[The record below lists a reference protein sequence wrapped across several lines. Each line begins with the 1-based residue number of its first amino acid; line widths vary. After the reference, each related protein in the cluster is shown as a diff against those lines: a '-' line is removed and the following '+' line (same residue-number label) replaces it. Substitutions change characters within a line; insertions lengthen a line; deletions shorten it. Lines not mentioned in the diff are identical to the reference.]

1 MPVLKHT
8 HTPASQ
14 QEVNCVNSIWAN
26 IRYTLFGGDDGLCTT
41 DPKTTY
47 CLHIIDIATNT
58 QKGVCIPKKS
68 SHTGDGEMLFLH
80 ANEEYSTTIHHPNN
94 KISRKED
101 IYILG
106 DQEILIGGDGTRTRG
121 TKTQELSIQTRSDLH
136 HRRAAASE
144 ESTPSGI
151 PIDPVPPSDAELP
164 TAAIAGGVV
173 VGVLVIVALCSLGFV
188 WRRRQK
194 KRNQPKV
201 DTHEGKP
208 DETELGLVV
217 SAFGDPTQFT
227 SIEERLEEARTEGKN
242 KGKENGSAEADINA
256 GGAAVGR
263 GGHSAR
269 GVAEGVNLSGAK
281 RDEMSVTAL
290 PAESSKPE
298 VSKSEIQPVRD

>member
-1 MPVLKHT
+1 M
-8 HTPASQ
+8 
-14 QEVNCVNSIWAN
+14 
-26 IRYTLFGGDDGLCTT
+26 
-41 DPKTTY
+41 TY
-47 CLHIIDIATNT
+47 CLHIIDIATST
-58 QKGVCIPKKS
+58 EKELVCIPKKS
-68 SHTGDGEMLFLH
+68 SHTGRSPLRGDGEMLFD
-80 ANEEYSTTIHHPNN
+80 ANEEYSATIYHLDN

-101 IYILG
+101 TYILE
-106 DQEILIGGDGTRTRG
+106 DQGILIGSDETTILG
-121 TKTQELSIQTRSDLH
+121 TKTRELSIQTRFDLH

-151 PIDPVPPSDAELP
+151 PIDPVTSSDTELP

-217 SAFGDPTQFT
+217 SAFGDPTQLT
-227 SIEERLEEARTEGKN
+227 SIEERLEEARTEGKE
-242 KGKENGSAEADINA
+242 KGKGNESAE
-256 GGAAVGR
+256 
-263 GGHSAR
+263 GHSAR
-269 GVAEGVNLSGAK
+269 GVAEGVNLGGAK
-281 RDEMSVTAL
+281 KDEMSVTPL
-290 PAESSKPE
+290 PAEKAKPE